1 METKDE
7 FIASQNRCQHTNVE
21 TMINMF
27 KGTAIDI
34 CIDCLKE
41 FNVRDLTDEESEDF
55 YADYYYTEE
64 EGGYDGKD
72 D

>member
-1 METKDE
+1 METE
-7 FIASQNRCQHTNVE
+7 NEYIASQNRCQHKNVE

-41 FNVRDLTDEESEDF
+41 FNVRDLTDEEAEDF
-55 YADYYYTEE
+55 YADYYYND
-64 EGGYDGKD
+64 EGGENGED